1 MCADID
7 PGKCSND
14 IVPSQYEIDMDILDL
29 CDDSHMMKFTHE
41 GAQENLT
48 DSLTSQLIEE
58 GDPQNLS
65 YASVSLLGI
74 ITSDLFLPLIF
85 HLKSTSLP
93 TSCCLFHF

>member
-1 MCADID
+1 M
-7 PGKCSND
+7 
-14 IVPSQYEIDMDILDL
+14 PSQYEIDTVILDL
-29 CDDSHMMKFTHE
+29 CDDSHMMKFTYE
-41 GAQENLT
+41 GAQENLM